1 MGSITCSAENAVG
14 KVSRNFSLIVNCK
27 RPSVI
32 YSHSSTYSFKCDCLS
47 FQAAPIIVKFEIRQ
61 GFYWCIDYEIKGYP
75 TPNRTWFFNGAK
87 LLYSNDITDVFHIP
101 SQRLKGDNQTDTCPC
116 LLHAIIGYLFYT
128 NVTVSRS
135 GSLEFTSTS
144 LNRQGHY
151 TLSVS
156 NVYGTAN
163 QTLKV
168 NFHQQFADFYPG
180 IPGLVPPMQLPPHLP
195 LPSSIDRSH
204 SNVKPKE
211 PPPSSAG
218 EIEEN
223 HFLSVDILINRICS
237 FTHESKV

>member
-1 MGSITCSAENAVG
+1 VVLQRSEAPLLERYYRRVPHSERKAKRWQANRYIKRLSLFAP
-14 KVSRNFSLIVNCK
+14 RNL
-27 RPSVI
+27 
-32 YSHSSTYSFKCDCLS
+32 
-47 FQAAPIIVKFEIRQ
+47 
-61 GFYWCIDYEIKGYP
+61 GYI
-75 TPNRTWFFNGAK
+75 
-87 LLYSNDITDVFHIP
+87 L
-101 SQRLKGDNQTDTCPC
+101 
-116 LLHAIIGYLFYT
+116 YT

-163 QTLKV
+163 QTLEV
-168 NFHQQFADFYPG
+168 NFHQQFADFHPG

-204 SNVKPKE
+204 SNAKPKE
-211 PPPSSAG
+211 SPPSSAG
-218 EIEEN
+218 EIEKN

-237 FTHESKV
+237 FTHES